1 MQTSRYEIDSS
12 VNLSSNHSNFTQVR
26 PGCRAPV
33 YCETS
38 IEIIDAWTR
47 VIDKRTK
54 TKRYG
59 LAAKISVSATL
70 LSKARGQGY
79 SILLRFPKELT
90 KASYQGSCS
99 NQN

>member
-1 MQTSRYEIDSS
+1 MRQIK
-12 VNLSSNHSNFTQVR
+12 VR
-26 PGCRAPV
+26 PGCSTPV

-47 VIDKRTK
+47 IIDKRTK

-59 LAAKISVSATL
+59 LAAKISVSASL
-70 LSKARGQGY
+70 LSKTRGQGY

-90 KASYQGSCS
+90 KASYQGT
-99 NQN
+99 NGAKKRLI